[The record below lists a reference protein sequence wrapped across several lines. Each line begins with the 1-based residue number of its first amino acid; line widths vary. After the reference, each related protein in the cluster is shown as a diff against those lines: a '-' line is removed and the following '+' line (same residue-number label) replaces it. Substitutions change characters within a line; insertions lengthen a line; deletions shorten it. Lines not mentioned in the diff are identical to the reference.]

1 MNDISPAHPAAK
13 PPRNRLKIGPV
24 DDIVG
29 YRLRRAQLAVFQRFV
44 VRFAE
49 LELRPAEFS
58 VLALIDANPGSKQT
72 EIADALGIKRA
83 NFVALIKGL
92 DERGLTERRQPAG
105 DRRSN
110 ALFLTEKGKEFVARA
125 NSAQAAFEA
134 DCVERLGGEKARDQF
149 MGSLARLI
157 AP

>member
-1 MNDISPAHPAAK
+1 MNEISPAKPGK
-13 PPRNRLKIGPV
+13 PPRQRFEAAAVNGI
-24 DDIVG
+24 IG
-29 YRLRRAQLAVFQRFV
+29 YRLRRAQLAVFQEFM

-49 LELRPAEFS
+49 FDLRPAEYS

-72 EIADALGIKRA
+72 QIAEALEIKRA

-110 ALFLTEKGKEFVARA
+110 ALFLTPKGKEFIARA
-125 NSAQAAFEA
+125 NAAQAAFEA
-134 DCVERLGGEKARDQF
+134 ECVARLGGEKARDQL
-149 MGSLARLI
+149 MALLGKLI
-157 AP
+157 TPW